1 MCEPTGASN
10 YAYGRREM
18 GAKVERTGKKGEPL
32 SNEKKKNGGEK
43 SPKPKDSIYF
53 NKIRWWW
60 YNMGMS

>member
-32 SNEKKKNGGEK
+32 SNEKEKKRRG
-43 SPKPKDSIYF
+43 
-53 NKIRWWW
+53 KITKA
-60 YNMGMS
+60 

>member
-32 SNEKKKNGGEK
+32 SNEKKNGGEK